1 MGQPGALGVGS
12 VWHREYTAKSFTGL
26 VAGGGDQS
34 HEMCSQIRVVSES
47 GAGGA
52 RLRIFGAGPPA
63 PNLHLGSEILEPA
76 PEFRSRGAAATK
88 CKIGLRNLGAQA
100 RLHQSAQRHATQVKS
115 RWSPA
120 PSFWSP
126 APFFGAE
133 TCCAKSAPRLRN
145 LEPAPDF
152 GAQVRLQ
159 QGAQTHTTRGITF
172 VCC

>member
-1 MGQPGALGVGS
+1 MRNGGPTWGVGYW
-12 VWHREYTAKSFTGL
+12 VGL
-26 VAGGGDQS
+26 AYGIYCKILYRPCCWWGDQS
-34 HEMCSQIRVVSES
+34 HEMCPQIRVVSES

-76 PEFRSRGAAATK
+76 PEFRSPGAAPSK
-88 CKIGLRNLGAQA
+88 CA
-100 RLHQSAQRHATQVKS
+100 RKGTQVKS

-120 PSFWSP
+120 PSFCSP

-159 QGAQTHTTRGITF
+159 QGAQTHTTPGDQSNKFNRF
-172 VCC
+172 H